1 MKKFLLIGATLML
14 LLSAC
19 SAGSYDQKK
28 VDQLLENKEAYT
40 ANDYQTMID
49 QVGYAL
55 DDAEKAGN
63 FEKWA
68 SENEEECQ
76 ALMGLGLALQECAEA
91 DSNFPASKKDE
102 VKKLMARWKKII
114 EKSMS
119 VAMPVDEVNI
129 YDSAADTA
137 VLVEETVVMEE
148 VVDSVDGGYYEVV
161 E

>member
-28 VDQLLENKEAYT
+28 VDQLIENKESYT

-76 ALMGLGLALQECAEA
+76 ALMGLGLALQECAES
-91 DSNFPASKKDE
+91 DSDFPASKKDE
-102 VKKLMARWKKII
+102 VKKL
-114 EKSMS
+114 
-119 VAMPVDEVNI
+119 VDRINK
-129 YDSAADTA
+129 
-137 VLVEETVVMEE
+137 LK
-148 VVDSVDGGYYEVV
+148 
-161 E
+161 

>member
-1 MKKFLLIGATLML
+1 MKKILLIGATLML

-55 DDAEKAGN
+55 NDVEKADN

-68 SENEEECQ
+68 AENEKECE
-76 ALMGLGLALQECAEA
+76 ALMGLGLALKECAES
-91 DSNFPASKKDE
+91 DPDFPASKKDE
-102 VKKLMARWKKII
+102 VKSLMKRFDKVIGNM
-114 EKSMS
+114 MS
-119 VAMPVDEVNI
+119 PAAMPEDEI
-129 YDSAADTA
+129 SIDDM
-137 VLVEETVVMEE
+137 VE
-148 VVDSVDGGYYEVV
+148 V